1 MSEKKIFWALR
12 GLVSSPNFIGKNGR
26 HCEQIYWGER
36 YFTERA
42 KRHWGLSPYWFFVED
57 LVHVQ
62 TDSREGPV
70 VPHFA
75 AVTLIANKTRGS
87 LRGAGS
93 YFDKFYVSFRF
104 YYLFIA
110 RGYLSKFI
118 IPLLRMKQF
127 WNNTKT
133 RLHLG
138 VLLGLHRLR
147 DFDGNQSLRIID
159 S

>member
-1 MSEKKIFWALR
+1 MKKKSFGHWEALFRLLILSEKTGDTVNKYIRGNRISPREQRGTEACLR
-12 GLVSSPNFIGKNGR
+12 ID
-26 HCEQIYWGER
+26 
-36 YFTERA
+36 
-42 KRHWGLSPYWFFVED
+42 FFVED

>member
-1 MSEKKIFWALR
+1 MKKKSFGHWEALFRLLILSEKTGDTVNKYIRGNRISPREQRGTEACLR
-12 GLVSSPNFIGKNGR
+12 ID
-26 HCEQIYWGER
+26 
-36 YFTERA
+36 
-42 KRHWGLSPYWFFVED
+42 FFVED

-75 AVTLIANKTRGS
+75 AVTLIAIKTRGS